1 MKKIISLISVLL
13 IMLSL
18 LCVGASADM
27 GPKPSVNVTFPRA
40 DGNFYVTLLSKT
52 ASTGPYSADHLDDII
67 NSYSDAAAKSA
78 FRKFAA
84 Y

>member
-1 MKKIISLISVLL
+1 MKKIIPLLSALL

-27 GPKPSVNVTFPRA
+27 GPKPSVNVTFPGA

-52 ASTGPYSADHLDDII
+52 NSTGPYSSDRLDESI

-78 FRKFAA
+78 FG
-84 Y
+84 